1 MWWNQLLS
9 MFGKLYKFFSGKDY
23 LLVECDSM
31 DSLKNTSWS
40 YDVGGEK
47 VWVLSEFAQT

>member
-1 MWWNQLLS
+1 M
-9 MFGKLYKFFSGKDY
+9 MFISLNVMKSVIIHVWKTLQIFSGKDY

-47 VWVLSEFAQT
+47 V